1 MSETPWLSVVIPVF
15 RAEKTITRAI
25 ESVMAQGVPG
35 VEIVCVNDDSPDLSA
50 AIIQKMSG
58 ENPLIRVVDNPRNL
72 GPGPTRN
79 RGIDEARGTHV
90 VFLDADDLLVAGG
103 LEALRQTVTR
113 HPADLIL
120 VGCEEERRG
129 RIKSL
134 TDGPLWDSL
143 LAREVTVSVAED
155 PRVLFWPPAPWSKVY
170 RREFLIENGLQ
181 FGEGVAQDIP
191 WSAGVTLQ
199 AQTIAVCP
207 GVFYRYV
214 TADKDS
220 SITTTTS
227 EKNLVRLDQVRAIRL
242 KNDLS
247 AISSAVAQ
255 HVSALAAIHLIWSNR
270 AAYRLFPEDTREKFF
285 ADSAEELRI
294 WDSIATVPP
303 WLDSRP
309 LMTAF
314 DRDTYSRALRRGDWA
329 HWQKVLQRQKTL
341 SRVRRVFRPGRVFGR
356 R

>member
-1 MSETPWLSVVIPVF
+1 MSETHWLSVVIPVF
-15 RAEKTITRAI
+15 RAETTVTRAI
-25 ESVMAQGVPG
+25 ESVMAQGIPG
-35 VEIVCVNDDSPDLSA
+35 VEIVCVNDDSPDGSA
-50 AIIQKMSG
+50 SIIQKMSG
-58 ENPLIRVVDNPRNL
+58 ENPLIRVVDNSRNL

-79 RGIDEARGTHV
+79 LGIDEARGTYI
-90 VFLDADDLLVAGG
+90 VFLDADDLLIAGG
-103 LEALRQTVTR
+103 LEALRRTVTR
-113 HPADLIL
+113 SPADLIL

-134 TDGPLWDSL
+134 TDGPLWESL
-143 LAREVTVSVAED
+143 LAREEPISVAEE

-170 RREFLIENGLQ
+170 RKEFLMENGLR

-199 AQTIAVCP
+199 AETIGVCP
-207 GVFYRYV
+207 GVFYRYI

-242 KNDLS
+242 KNDLAS
-247 AISSAVAQ
+247 VSPAVAQ

-270 AAYRLFPEDTREKFF
+270 AAYRLFPEGTREKFF
-285 ADSAEELRI
+285 ADSAEDLRT
-294 WDSIATVPP
+294 WDSIAVVPP

-309 LMTAF
+309 LMSAF

-341 SRVRRVFRPGRVFGR
+341 SRARRVFRPGKVFGR